1 MNFVFVLNGGFDRE
15 YDLEFFKNY
24 QYIICIDGGYVHFQ
38 KLKLGIKPDFIIGDF
53 DSIGNMDIKKQNQE
67 KTKVIYKDNQDETD
81 AEFALKYI
89 LKTFSDKKINKLDF
103 IYSISTSRFD
113 HSLCNTFLL
122 KQIPENIKARMLS
135 KTQEI
140 FILRKEV
147 IIKNRVGKTLSII
160 PITNVKGL
168 EIKGCKWNLDNTDAN
183 FGFIGGI
190 SNIIEKNEAEISLKE
205 GECVI
210 IISYELE

>member
-1 MNFVFVLNGGFDRE
+1 MNFVFILNGEFEIE
-15 YDLEFFKNY
+15 YKLEFFQQY
-24 QYIICIDGGYVHFQ
+24 QCIICVDGGYTHFQ
-38 KLKLGIKPDFIIGDF
+38 KLKLNINPDYIIGDF
-53 DSIGNMDIKKQNQE
+53 DSIEKIDIENHTKE

-89 LKTFSDKKINKLDF
+89 IKEYSNKNIDKIDF

-122 KQIPENIKARMLS
+122 KQIPNNIKARILT
-135 KTQEI
+135 KTQEM
-140 FILRKEV
+140 FLLRDEV
-147 IIKNRVGKTLSII
+147 IIEDKVGKTLSVI

-168 EIKGCKWNLDNTDAN
+168 TIKGCKWDLENTDVN

-190 SNIIEKNEAEISLKE
+190 SNIIEKNKAEIILKE

-210 IISYELE
+210 IISNELK